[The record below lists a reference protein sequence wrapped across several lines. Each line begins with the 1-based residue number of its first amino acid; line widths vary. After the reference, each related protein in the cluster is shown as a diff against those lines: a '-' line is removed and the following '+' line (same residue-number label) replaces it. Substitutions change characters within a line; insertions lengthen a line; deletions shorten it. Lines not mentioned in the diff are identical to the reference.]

1 MRGAGLL
8 REVSFGALIDTGFPR
23 DHIATVAG
31 HAAEVGGQKSE
42 VRSRRSEAGPALRS
56 TDFRPPTSELRLPER
71 MEALQFD
78 A

>member
-42 VRSRRSEAGPALRS
+42 VRGRTS
-56 TDFRPPTSELRLPER
+56 TPLDRLPPSD
-71 MEALQFD
+71 F
-78 A
+78 